1 MAGKFSGLATSDAP
15 GRMTVIHPVTNDP
28 LTLNSTGEECW
39 IEAYPSQSKRGSEI
53 DRELTTKVLR
63 KRVQRMSAKDIDENV
78 VAKLG
83 MLTTGWKLALLNG
96 EPLDVECT
104 PENAT
109 ELYTDVRWLRD
120 QISTFVNDLG
130 NFQPTPSGTS

>member
-1 MAGKFSGLATSDAP
+1 MAGKFLGLSTSDAP
-15 GRMTVIHPVTNDP
+15 SRMTVIHPVTNDP
-28 LTLNSTGEECW
+28 LILTATGEECW
-39 IEAYPSQSKRGSEI
+39 IEAYPAQSKRGSEV

-120 QISTFVNDLG
+120 QVSAFVNDLG

>member
-1 MAGKFSGLATSDAP
+1 MASKFSGLSTSDAP
-15 GRMTVIHPVTNDP
+15 GRMMIINPVTGDP
-28 LTLNSTGEECW
+28 LILKDTGEECW
-39 IEAYPSQSKRGSEI
+39 IELYPAQSKRGSEI

-83 MLTTGWKLALLNG
+83 MLTTGWSLALLNG
-96 EPLDVECT
+96 EPLAVECT

-120 QISTFVNDLG
+120 QVSAYVNDLG
-130 NFQPTPSGTS
+130 NFQPTPPGTS